1 MLPGTTSFT
10 QSTLGRGGPP
20 VFRLGVSASYRPG
33 EAAVRRAIERGVNVF
48 FCFGFDGQMTRV
60 LRGALG
66 RDRER
71 FVVVT
76 GAYNYVWWRQNP
88 RRALESRLRA
98 LRTDYIDVFLFLGV
112 MKASEFTAGVRAE
125 LLTLREEGRVRR
137 VGVSTHDRPFAGRLA
152 AEGAAEGAMDT
163 LMVRYNAAHRG
174 AERDIFP
181 HLDPH
186 RPGIIAYTATR
197 WTALLRPPKG
207 WPPDQSPPDAG
218 QCYRFV
224 LSHPAVDVC
233 LTAPR
238 SVRELDAN
246 LDALARGP
254 LDPDEMAYLRNFGD
268 AVRGQRRWFM

>member
-1 MLPGTTSFT
+1 MPSFNE
-10 QSTLGRGGPP
+10 STLGRNGPR
-20 VFRLGVSASYRPG
+20 VFRLGMSASYRPG
-33 EAAVRRAIERGVNVF
+33 EAAVRRAIDRGVNVF

-60 LRGALG
+60 LRDALN

-76 GAYNYVWWRQNP
+76 GAYNYVWWRQSP

-112 MKASEFTAGVRAE
+112 MKAPEFTASVRHE
-125 LLTLREEGRVRR
+125 LLALRAEGRVQR

-152 AEGAAEGAMDT
+152 AEGALDT
-163 LMVRYNAAHRG
+163 LMIRYNAAHRG

-181 HLDPH
+181 HLDLH

-207 WPPDQSPPDAG
+207 WPPDQPPPDAG

-224 LSHPAVDVC
+224 LSNPAVDVC

-238 SVRELDAN
+238 NVRELDAN
-246 LDALARGP
+246 LDALGRGP
-254 LDPDEMAYLRNFGD
+254 LDPDEMAYLRTFGD